1 LEKLEQKRLKEQE
14 KAEKEAQKMT
24 EKNA

>member
-24 EKNA
+24 EKDA